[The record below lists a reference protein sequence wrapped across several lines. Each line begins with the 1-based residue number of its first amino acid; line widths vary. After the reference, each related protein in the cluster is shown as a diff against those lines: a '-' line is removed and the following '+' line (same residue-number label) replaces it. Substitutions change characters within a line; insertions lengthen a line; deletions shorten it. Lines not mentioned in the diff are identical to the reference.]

1 MSTHEQKVNTIVQL
15 EPPKNIPTL
24 QTFLGMMT
32 YFSNYIP
39 FYAWIAAL
47 LFKLLKKDKP
57 WEWTQLEQ
65 EAFDVC
71 KQALVSAPVMAYPIH
86 GKLYRIYSDACD
98 YGVAVSPQ
106 VVQPI
111 KIADL
116 KETKLY
122 EKLQRAYDVKE
133 PVPNLVTPI

>member
-1 MSTHEQKVNTIVQL
+1 MLGQKVSRLGMSTHKQKAEAVVQL

-39 FYAWIAAL
+39 FYAWIAAP

-65 EAFDVC
+65 EAFRRM
-71 KQALVSAPVMAYPIH
+71 QTSASLSTCYGIPDSRQTIPHILRRMRLWSGRHPSASSAYQD
-86 GKLYRIYSDACD
+86 R
-98 YGVAVSPQ
+98 
-106 VVQPI
+106 
-111 KIADL
+111 
-116 KETKLY
+116 
-122 EKLQRAYDVKE
+122 
-133 PVPNLVTPI
+133 

>member
-1 MSTHEQKVNTIVQL
+1 
-15 EPPKNIPTL
+15 
-24 QTFLGMMT
+24 MMT
-32 YFSNYIP
+32 YIP

-71 KQALVSAPVMAYPIH
+71 KQVLVSAPVMAYPIH
-86 GKLYRIYSDACD
+86 GKPYHTYSDACD
-98 YGVAVSPQ
+98 YGVAAILQ
-106 VVQPI
+106 QVQPI

-116 KETKLY
+116 KGTKLY
-122 EKLQRAYDVKE
+122 NKLKRAHDVKE
-133 PVPNLVTPI
+133 PVPNLVTPINSKVEDILTGWVFRGNWAENFEETEVQIE

>member
-1 MSTHEQKVNTIVQL
+1 MLGQKVSHLGISTHKQKVDAIVQL

-24 QTFLGMMT
+24 QTFLGMMN

-65 EAFDVC
+65 EAFEVC
-71 KQALVSAPVMAYPIH
+71 KQVLTSAPVAYPIP
-86 GKLYRIYSDACD
+86 GKPYCISSDTSN
-98 YGVAVSPQ
+98 YG
-106 VVQPI
+106 
-111 KIADL
+111 IAA
-116 KETKLY
+116 K
-122 EKLQRAYDVKE
+122 Q
-133 PVPNLVTPI
+133 

>member
-1 MSTHEQKVNTIVQL
+1 MLGLKVSRLGMSTHKQKVDAVVQL

-32 YFSNYIP
+32 YFSIYIP
-39 FYAWIAAL
+39 FYAWIAAP

-86 GKLYRIYSDACD
+86 GKPYHIYSDACD
-98 YGVAVSPQ
+98 YGVAA
-106 VVQPI
+106 I
-111 KIADL
+111 
-116 KETKLY
+116 
-122 EKLQRAYDVKE
+122 LQ
-133 PVPNLVTPI
+133 